1 MKIPT
6 NLFKFSF
13 IALGWIVFI
22 LLCYVAFKD
31 EKTNVLITM
40 KDSLREAINIDYQ
53 ERLNKILIHYRPLG
67 RKVKGVQI
75 EYGDSL
81 EIIYFEDST
90 HESLATQLANQY
102 VMTRII
108 PVNPDNFNKIF
119 QEEWEKNGVSAAKTG
134 IIYRYNKKKIFSDN
148 DSISFQKALVTPVQA
163 IDARRTAGV
172 QAWAMIHW
180 TEIVKHTTPKVL
192 WSIIAY
198 FIVLIWVSL
207 SFLKKP
213 QEKETPANPD
223 CIPCEEI
230 PDNPDCIPC
239 EEIPDNPDY
248 IQLGKM
254 TLKLESKKLYIGD
267 RLCHIAPAD
276 FNLLELFIKT
286 PKHLLTKEDIKN
298 AFWPKDNNPENKI
311 YSHISTLKSSLKDF
325 PEYQIVTEKGGYR
338 LVISSNE

>member
-1 MKIPT
+1 MIQSLSRK
-6 NLFKFSF
+6 
-13 IALGWIVFI
+13 
-22 LLCYVAFKD
+22 LL
-31 EKTNVLITM
+31 
-40 KDSLREAINIDYQ
+40 S
-53 ERLNKILIHYRPLG
+53 P
-67 RKVKGVQI
+67 
-75 EYGDSL
+75 
-81 EIIYFEDST
+81 
-90 HESLATQLANQY
+90 
-102 VMTRII
+102 
-108 PVNPDNFNKIF
+108 
-119 QEEWEKNGVSAAKTG
+119 
-134 IIYRYNKKKIFSDN
+134 
-148 DSISFQKALVTPVQA
+148 PVQA
-163 IDARRTAGV
+163 IDAKRTAGV

-213 QEKETPANPD
+213 QEKETPA
-223 CIPCEEI
+223 
-230 PDNPDCIPC
+230 NPDCIPC

>member
-67 RKVKGVQI
+67 RKVKGVQ
-75 EYGDSL
+75 
-81 EIIYFEDST
+81 
-90 HESLATQLANQY
+90 
-102 VMTRII
+102 
-108 PVNPDNFNKIF
+108 
-119 QEEWEKNGVSAAKTG
+119 EEWEKNGVSAAKTG

-163 IDARRTAGV
+163 IDAKRTAGV

-213 QEKETPANPD
+213 QEKETPA
-223 CIPCEEI
+223 
-230 PDNPDCIPC
+230 NPDCIPC